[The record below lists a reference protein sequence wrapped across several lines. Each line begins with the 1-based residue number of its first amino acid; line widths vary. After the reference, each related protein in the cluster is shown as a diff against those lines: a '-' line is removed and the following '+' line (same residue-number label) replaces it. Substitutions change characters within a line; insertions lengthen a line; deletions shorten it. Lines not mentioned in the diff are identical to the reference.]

1 MPVFKN
7 KKVSCNPLCQCKSE
21 ANLNIKSK
29 DKEKMFGESYGTQP
43 KKTNKKKPNIKKMFV
58 SGRKRRSK

>member
-21 ANLNIKSK
+21 ANLKIKSQE
-29 DKEKMFGESYGTQP
+29 KEKMFGESYGPQR
-43 KKTNKKKPNIKKMFV
+43 KKQKKKKPNIKKMFI
-58 SGRKRRSK
+58 SSRKYNSK